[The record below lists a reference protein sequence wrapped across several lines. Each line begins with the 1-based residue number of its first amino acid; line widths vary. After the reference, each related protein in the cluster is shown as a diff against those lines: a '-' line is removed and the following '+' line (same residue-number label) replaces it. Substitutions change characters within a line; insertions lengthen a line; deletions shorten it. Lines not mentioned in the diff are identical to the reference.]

1 LVNRWAA
8 FCIAILA
15 GACAFGGAPGRPIP
29 DPQVQGG
36 LLKLDFYWLSS
47 YEFIRPTPDTPPGP
61 GGKPATG
68 EEQIPTA
75 IWKWSGARSILT
87 GFMVPTNF
95 KDGKTTEFLL
105 MANLMLCCY
114 GTVPKVN
121 DWVLVRIPGGTE
133 VVQDRL
139 LSFTGAFHVGAQID
153 DGILT
158 AVYELDADGP
168 GSLADE

>member
-8 FCIAILA
+8 AIITLLTVA
-15 GACAFGGAPGRPIP
+15 CEVRGAVSRPIP
-29 DPQVQGG
+29 EPKVVDGF
-36 LLKLDFYWLSS
+36 LRLDFYWLSS
-47 YEFIRPTPDTPPGP
+47 YDFVRPAPDAPPGP
-61 GGKPATG
+61 GGGQATG
-68 EEQIPTA
+68 EEQIPLA
-75 IWKWSGARSILT
+75 IKRWNGKNAMLT

-121 DWVLVRIPGGTE
+121 DWVLVRIPGGVD
-133 VVQDRL
+133 VVPDRL
-139 LSFTGAFHVGAQID
+139 ITFRGLFHVKAQID

-168 GSLADE
+168 GKIEE